1 MAKFS
6 SAIFDLGQM
15 DRLSGRE
22 SPIHRLDPRAKL
34 ITTLL
39 FIVTVISFNK
49 HEISGLVPFFIYPWI
64 LITLGNLPLNYFVRK
79 ILLVAPFA
87 LFIGIFNPLF
97 DQGVL
102 IQLGPV
108 GISGGWVSF
117 LSILIRF
124 VLTVSAGLILIA
136 CTGFNAIC
144 KGLEKIGTPRIF
156 AVQLLFLY
164 RYLFVLIEETLRVV
178 NAWALRCFQK
188 RHVSIRV
195 FGYLLGHLLLR
206 TLDRAHRIQLAMFC
220 RGFNGE
226 IHLSRPTKIG
236 WAEVRFML
244 IWSAV
249 FVFFRSYNL
258 PKVIGTL
265 VTEIIL

>member
-6 SAIFDLGQM
+6 TAILDLGQM
-15 DRLSGRE
+15 DRLSCRE
-22 SPIHRLDPRAKL
+22 SPIHRLDPRSKL
-34 ITTLL
+34 ITTL
-39 FIVTVISFNK
+39 FFVATVISFNK
-49 HEISGLVPFFIYPWI
+49 HEISALVPFFIYPLI
-64 LITLGNLPLNYFVRK
+64 LITLGNLPLKYFLRK

-87 LFIGIFNPLF
+87 LFIGIFNPLL
-97 DQGVL
+97 DRDVL

-144 KGLEKIGTPRIF
+144 MGLEKIGAPRIF

-178 NAWALRCFQK
+178 NAWALRSFQK
-188 RHVSIRV
+188 RRVSIRV

-220 RGFNGE
+220 RGFTGE
-226 IHLSRPTKIG
+226 IHVNRPAKIRR
-236 WAEVRFML
+236 ADVKFML
-244 IWSAV
+244 AWSAV
-249 FVFFRSYNL
+249 FVFFRVYNL
-258 PKVIGTL
+258 PKVIGAL
-265 VTEIIL
+265 VTEIFL